1 MYSVELAHFFWST
14 RVQIVQEY
22 IRTDIKEDRIITYH
36 LFSSSDINITVV
48 KDMTEDVSEP
58 KVQSFFEKLQ
68 ERVQKATTLL
78 CIGLDPHKSQV
89 I

>member
-1 MYSVELAHFFWST
+1 
-14 RVQIVQEY
+14 
-22 IRTDIKEDRIITYH
+22 
-36 LFSSSDINITVV
+36 
-48 KDMTEDVSEP
+48 MTEDVSEP